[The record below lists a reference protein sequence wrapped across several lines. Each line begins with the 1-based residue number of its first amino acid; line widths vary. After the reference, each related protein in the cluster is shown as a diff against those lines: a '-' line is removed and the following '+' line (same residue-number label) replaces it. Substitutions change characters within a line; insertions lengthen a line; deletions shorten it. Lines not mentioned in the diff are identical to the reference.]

1 MAKFKDIVLSDGT
14 EVRVYIPPTQRIIA
28 MVEQKYPRP
37 QVPIVTE
44 KTVTGREKS
53 ISIDDDPTYLA
64 DLAEWE
70 ALTADE
76 INRRSALFVF
86 RDVQVPDDWDVEAEV
101 GELVRL
107 DEPDW
112 EPTPGEMGR
121 KRDYIQ
127 WELLNNA
134 QDALLV
140 QQTLAELSGINLAEV
155 QANEASFRREVEGET
170 PQ

>member
-1 MAKFKDIVLSDGT
+1 MARYKDIVLSDGT

-28 MVEQKYPRP
+28 MVEQRYPRP
-37 QVPIVTE
+37 SVPIITE
-44 KTVTGREKS
+44 KTATGKE
-53 ISIDDDPTYLA
+53 ISMRIDDDPAYLA
-64 DLAEWE
+64 EVAEWE
-70 ALTADE
+70 AQTADE
-76 INRRSALFVF
+76 INKRSSLFVF

-101 GELVRL
+101 GEIVRL
-107 DEPDW
+107 DEPEW

-155 QANEASFRREVEGET
+155 QANEASFRREMEGEAD
-170 PQ
+170 Q

>member
-1 MAKFKDIVLSDGT
+1 MAKFKDITLSDGT

-28 MVEQKYPRP
+28 MVEQKYPKP

-70 ALTADE
+70 ARTADE
-76 INRRSALFVF
+76 INKRSALFVF

>member
-28 MVEQKYPRP
+28 MVEQKYPKP
-37 QVPIVTE
+37 QVPIVTDT
-44 KTVTGREKS
+44 TVTGKE
-53 ISIDDDPTYLA
+53 ISMPKPDDATYLA

-70 ALTADE
+70 MQTADE
-76 INRRSALFVF
+76 INKRSALFVF
-86 RDVQVPDDWDVEAEV
+86 RDVHVPDDWDVEAEV